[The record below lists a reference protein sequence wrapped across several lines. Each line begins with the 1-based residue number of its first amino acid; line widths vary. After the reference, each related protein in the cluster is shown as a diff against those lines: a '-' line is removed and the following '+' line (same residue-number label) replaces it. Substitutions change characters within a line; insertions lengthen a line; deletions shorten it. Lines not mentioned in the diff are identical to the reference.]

1 MKRFYVIEDV
11 NGRRVYLGDIEVSP
25 LVAGNELTGTPFSPD
40 RSFEYPSPMKE
51 FMPVSF
57 DIPR

>member
-25 LVAGNELTGTPFSPD
+25 LVAGNELTEPLSRLTDPLNILRP
-40 RSFEYPSPMKE
+40 
-51 FMPVSF
+51 
-57 DIPR
+57 